1 MSGFNPIIATASPH
15 NAQLLYD
22 LGATHFI
29 DRKADVVAEVA
40 KITSSPVEFV
50 YDAVSL
56 EGTQT
61 AAWDL
66 LAPNGLLILVLPA
79 LVDEAK
85 YSDKK
90 IIYIFG
96 NVHAPPNRELGKSLY
111 AKLNTLLAEGAIK
124 VGIDVYIQAFDLMVM
139 LHLNFKAESSRGSSR
154 WFARHRRRFGE
165 NVTR

>member
-15 NAQLLYD
+15 NVQLLYD

-40 KITSSPVEFV
+40 KITSSPVELV

-56 EGTQT
+56 ESTQT

-66 LAPNGLLILVLPA
+66 LAPNGLLILVLPP
-79 LVDEAK
+79 LVDKAK

-90 IIYIFG
+90 IINTFG
-96 NVHAPPNRELGKSLY
+96 NVHPPNNRELGKSLY
-111 AKLNTLLAEGAIK
+111 AKLNSLLAEGTIK
-124 VGIDVYIQAFDLMVM
+124 VGVDVYIHIVSIMVTR
-139 LHLNFKAESSRGSSR
+139 HLTFVAESSRSSSK
-154 WFARHRRRFGE
+154 WFARYHRRLGE
-165 NVTR
+165 DVAR